1 MAIALT
7 PRLSPAAR
15 AYRLPWHVVWIGELD
30 TRTRRSF
37 TAAGALG
44 LLVIVALI
52 VAPAPVR
59 EAPTLEAIPER
70 LARLILEEKPP
81 TPAPAPQAQAA
92 LPTPAAPSAAPQVAE
107 APKPAAAP
115 APLAPAP
122 TVRRSERPAQ
132 APRVAPD
139 QGVAGRRA
147 AEAATQSLAASSRT
161 LDATL
166 DKLAA
171 ALPAAEAGS
180 APPAAAARGRPR
192 RGRGQESLSS
202 AGGGAAAAPAR
213 GGAVLL
219 AAGLSVAIAEWSAG
233 GNGGGGGASSGAAGA
248 AAGAGASA
256 SAGGGIGEV
265 RSNAS
270 LLAVLQRYAPGIRYC
285 YDDALKRDATLGGK
299 LVLRITVEANGSVS
313 AAELLEDGLRSAA
326 VLDCVLAQVKAWNF
340 GAVPAGR
347 VSFRAPFV
355 FTPGQ

>member
-1 MAIALT
+1 MAIALS

-30 TRTRRSF
+30 VRTRRSF
-37 TAAGALG
+37 AAAGALG

-59 EAPTLEAIPER
+59 ETPTLEAIPER

-81 TPAPAPQAQAA
+81 APAPAPQAQVA
-92 LPTPAAPSAAPQVAE
+92 LPKPTAPSAAPRVAE
-107 APKPAAAP
+107 APKPNAAP
-115 APLAPAP
+115 LPLATAP
-122 TVRRSERPAQ
+122 TPRRGERAAQ

-147 AEAATQSLAASSRT
+147 AEAATQSLAATSRT

-180 APPAAAARGRPR
+180 APPAAAARGRLR
-192 RGRGQESLSS
+192 RGRGQESLGG
-202 AGGGAAAAPAR
+202 AGSGVAAAAPAS

-219 AAGLSVAIAEWSAG
+219 AAGLSVDIGEWSAG
-233 GNGGGGGASSGAAGA
+233 GGSGSAAAAGGTAAGAAGA
-248 AAGAGASA
+248 SGR
-256 SAGGGIGEV
+256 GGGDV

-299 LVLRITVEANGSVS
+299 LVLRITVEASGSVS
-313 AAELLEDGLRSAA
+313 AVELLEDGLKSAA

-340 GAVPAGR
+340 GAVPAGQ